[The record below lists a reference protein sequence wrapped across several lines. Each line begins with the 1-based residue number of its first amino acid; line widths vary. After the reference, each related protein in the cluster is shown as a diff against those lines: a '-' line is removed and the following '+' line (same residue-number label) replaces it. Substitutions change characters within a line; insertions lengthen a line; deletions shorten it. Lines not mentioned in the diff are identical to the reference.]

1 MSECDGCC
9 SAVCGKPGSFFLW
22 ASSLLCFSMKG
33 TSWSVP
39 KRLYIL
45 ISCTVQK
52 NKRMRFQIR
61 CCWKKNFT
69 WPQHVFR
76 SQDPYLCWHTN
87 LLRNNAFI
95 FFKRVTSYPL
105 AVRSVLCTFSDPNV
119 IDLQPWNEMYLC
131 ALHLLCI
138 CSPSAL
144 HISAQPRPW
153 PGVWTWFMS
162 LSHSTSS
169 FKSHCVDESRECF
182 NIWRYKRFC
191 FNHVTF
197 LRISD
202 YC

>member
-52 NKRMRFQIR
+52 INVWDFKYVVVGKRIPLDHSTCLEVKILICAGTEIYWGIML
-61 CCWKKNFT
+61 
-69 WPQHVFR
+69 
-76 SQDPYLCWHTN
+76 SS
-87 LLRNNAFI
+87 

-182 NIWRYKRFC
+182 NI
-191 FNHVTF
+191 
-197 LRISD
+197 
-202 YC
+202 